1 MDGGLVSPILSK
13 LFHRDDLDKMK
24 YICLKNC
31 IINKTPTMCGTVLE
45 VDPQEANMLL
55 GIGRIA
61 PYHEDD
67 CDNRSIGLEISSE
80 VVMKRRGRP
89 RKV

>member
-1 MDGGLVSPILSK
+1 MPPVLSK

-31 IINKTPTMCGTVLE
+31 IINKTPIMSGVVLE

-61 PYHEDD
+61 PFHEDVVE
-67 CDNRSIGLEISSE
+67 NRSVGLEVSSE

>member
-1 MDGGLVSPILSK
+1 MGELVSPVLSK

-31 IINKTPTMCGTVLE
+31 IINMNPTMAGMVLE
-45 VDPQEANMLL
+45 VDPEQAKMLL

-61 PYHEDD
+61 PFDEGVMED
-67 CDNRSIGLEISSE
+67 RSIGLETSSE

>member
-1 MDGGLVSPILSK
+1 MGELVSPVLSK
-13 LFHRDDLDKMK
+13 LFQRDDLDKMK

-31 IINKTPTMCGTVLE
+31 IINKAPIMCGTVLE
-45 VDPQEANMLL
+45 VDPQEANMLM

-61 PYHEDD
+61 PYNEEV
-67 CDNRSIGLEISSE
+67 CDNRSIGLDGASE
-80 VVMKRRGRP
+80 SIMKRRGRP

>member
-1 MDGGLVSPILSK
+1 MPPVLSK
-13 LFHRDDLDKMK
+13 LFHRDDFDKMK

-31 IINKTPTMCGTVLE
+31 IINKTPTMSGMVLE
-45 VDPQEANMLL
+45 IDPQEANILL

-61 PYHEDD
+61 PFDEDVVE
-67 CDNRSIGLEISSE
+67 NRSVGLEVSSE